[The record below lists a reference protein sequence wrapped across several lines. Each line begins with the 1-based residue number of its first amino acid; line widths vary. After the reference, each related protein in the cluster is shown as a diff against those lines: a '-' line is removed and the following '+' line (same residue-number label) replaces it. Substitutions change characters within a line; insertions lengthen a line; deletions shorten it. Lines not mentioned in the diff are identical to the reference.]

1 MLLQTQIQLNK
12 QKEKMLKPKEQK
24 KQSSISTQIHKMK
37 LAFESLNLL
46 QILLQAK
53 IFFLILFKFKRKD
66 LAHKERFCSNSTKI
80 NERFPA

>member
-24 KQSSISTQIHKMK
+24 KQSPISIQIHKMK

-53 IFFLILFKFKRKD
+53 ISCWSIQ
-66 LAHKERFCSNSTKI
+66 I
-80 NERFPA
+80 

>member
-37 LAFESLNLL
+37 LAFWKLELR

-53 IFFLILFKFKRKD
+53 ISYWSIQ
-66 LAHKERFCSNSTKI
+66 I
-80 NERFPA
+80 